1 MKINIVYKEEK
12 GWFVGH
18 IQEYPDYE
26 SQGKT
31 LEELRGNLIEI
42 YNDIH
47 KGLVPD
53 AEPFQILEVAIW
65 KEKNWLKLLNQT
77 VVFSCV
83 MVAILIGIEIL
94 KPVKVSLF
102 QDTQKLKK
110 ASQKESLKDYR
121 KDVSNN
127 AAAQG
132 SLVPRGLWAAALS
145 EPAIPAIY
153 MKFPGVHKC
162 FDIIFISLLPSIAL
176 IQLEVFWPATFSDA
190 SRGIQDELDTQD
202 TIPIIIYLNR

>member
-53 AEPFQILEVAIW
+53 AEPSQILEVAI
-65 KEKNWLKLLNQT
+65 
-77 VVFSCV
+77 
-83 MVAILIGIEIL
+83 
-94 KPVKVSLF
+94 
-102 QDTQKLKK
+102 
-110 ASQKESLKDYR
+110 
-121 KDVSNN
+121 
-127 AAAQG
+127 
-132 SLVPRGLWAAALS
+132 
-145 EPAIPAIY
+145 
-153 MKFPGVHKC
+153 
-162 FDIIFISLLPSIAL
+162 
-176 IQLEVFWPATFSDA
+176 
-190 SRGIQDELDTQD
+190 
-202 TIPIIIYLNR
+202 